1 MISEKC
7 LECVIFPFL
16 ARWRRGPIWV
26 VVTSAI
32 TGPLFMASSVFPS
45 SLVPTQAD
53 ETTDQYFKKELDERE
68 NTLLA
73 GSKKLSY

>member
-1 MISEKC
+1 M
-7 LECVIFPFL
+7 
-16 ARWRRGPIWV
+16 

-32 TGPLFMASSVFPS
+32 TEPLFMASSVFPS
-45 SLVPTQAD
+45 SLEPTQAD
-53 ETTDQYFKKELDERE
+53 GTTDQYFKKELDERE